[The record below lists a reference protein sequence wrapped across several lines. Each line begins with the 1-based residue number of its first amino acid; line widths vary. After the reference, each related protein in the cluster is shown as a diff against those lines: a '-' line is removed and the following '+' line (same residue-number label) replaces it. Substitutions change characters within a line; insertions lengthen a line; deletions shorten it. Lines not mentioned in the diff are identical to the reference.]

1 MLSEVCK
8 DVRIERALQQLKG
21 EIFSDKIIMEN
32 DEASSDISVLDFLS
46 MGQVT
51 ILDVKDF
58 YGSGTRYIN
67 QSITKTYEMNK

>member
-8 DVRIERALQQLKG
+8 DVRIERTLQQLKG

>member
-8 DVRIERALQQLKG
+8 DVRIERVLQQLKC

-51 ILDVKDF
+51 ILDIKDF
-58 YGSGTRYIN
+58 YGSGTRYVN